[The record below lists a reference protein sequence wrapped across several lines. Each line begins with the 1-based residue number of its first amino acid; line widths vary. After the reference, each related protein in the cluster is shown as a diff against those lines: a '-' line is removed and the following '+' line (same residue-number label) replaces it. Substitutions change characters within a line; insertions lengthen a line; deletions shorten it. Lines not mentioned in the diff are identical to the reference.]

1 MSGCLK
7 DVTGDKGLNEREKL
21 CVTRIQAVKTAQFIL
36 KLIEMVEMG
45 ISTLL
50 FYQK

>member
-1 MSGCLK
+1 MSGCLE
-7 DVTGDKGLNEREKL
+7 DVTKDKGLKEREKQ
-21 CVTRIQAVKTAQFIL
+21 CVTRTQAVKTAQLIL